1 VHVSKVHLSISNCF
15 FLQTGKSS
23 LGDALYRT
31 ITVDYSSAEN
41 VLSLL
46 DLSTEHNALEM
57 ENRLEA
63 AIYTWKRR
71 IYSRQSISIEDGKT
85 GVKSSWSLVKESEN
99 ELGRKEL
106 YMERVDNILLNLKN
120 KLPSIP
126 QTFLDIT
133 KIQYNRVWIPKLPAF
148 FNGFL
153 YLP

>member
-1 VHVSKVHLSISNCF
+1 VVWAVGTQHWVATAYNLPF
-15 FLQTGKSS
+15 ARFQSS
-23 LGDALYRT
+23 LCPISKEHGDFWP
-31 ITVDYSSAEN
+31 D

-106 YMERVDNILLNLKN
+106 YMERADNILLNLKN

-126 QTFLDIT
+126 QSPDFPGHHQNSVQQGMDS
-133 KIQYNRVWIPKLPAF
+133 KIACLF
-148 FNGFL
+148 
-153 YLP
+153 